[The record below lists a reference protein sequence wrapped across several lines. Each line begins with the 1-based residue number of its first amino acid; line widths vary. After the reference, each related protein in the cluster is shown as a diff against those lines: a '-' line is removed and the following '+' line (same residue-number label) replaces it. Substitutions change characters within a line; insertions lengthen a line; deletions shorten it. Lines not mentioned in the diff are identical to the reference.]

1 MNSQLQTLYV
11 LGTLAATATVLR
23 ISVQGKARLIDWV
36 ALGSIALL
44 VIQLFSMIELQKF

>member
-1 MNSQLQTLYV
+1 MNSQLQMLYV

-23 ISVQGKARLIDWV
+23 MSLQGKTRLVDWI

-44 VIQLFSMIELQKF
+44 VIQLFSMIELQRF